1 MTDNKRM
8 KVLQNLSIVTLV
20 LVSMFYINKL
30 FGSQISLLFRA
41 FNSLLL
47 PFGIALFISYLLNPI
62 INLLEN
68 RFKIKQRWISVVIV
82 FLILIVVGGLF
93 LLLIGITIYNE
104 AEQFFLYDWE
114 SILNSVQSFV
124 SKNEF
129 VNTIYLQIEDYLT
142 FDEAVP
148 VIFSVINVFRG
159 IVGVV
164 VSIVLTPVFLFFL
177 LHDKQRVFKGIV
189 SAVPKK
195 YRVHVEE
202 LGIRANDVIEKYFN
216 GRFLSMFIVS
226 IMFTIVLL
234 IFGFG
239 LDKAIFFGFTLGF
252 LDIIPYIGG
261 FVGILL
267 PVLYS
272 FTITDT
278 VLFGQWAFVWLV
290 GINLVIQFIQGNILQ
305 PYIMGKEVNLH
316 PLLVLSSFIFF
327 GALFGITGII
337 LAIPITGTIKT
348 SFEYYQ
354 SLQDE

>member
-1 MTDNKRM
+1 
-8 KVLQNLSIVTLV
+8 V
-20 LVSMFYINKL
+20 
-30 FGSQISLLFRA
+30 
-41 FNSLLL
+41 
-47 PFGIALFISYLLNPI
+47 
-62 INLLEN
+62 
-68 RFKIKQRWISVVIV
+68 
-82 FLILIVVGGLF
+82 
-93 LLLIGITIYNE
+93 
-104 AEQFFLYDWE
+104 
-114 SILNSVQSFV
+114 
-124 SKNEF
+124 
-129 VNTIYLQIEDYLT
+129 QIEDYLT